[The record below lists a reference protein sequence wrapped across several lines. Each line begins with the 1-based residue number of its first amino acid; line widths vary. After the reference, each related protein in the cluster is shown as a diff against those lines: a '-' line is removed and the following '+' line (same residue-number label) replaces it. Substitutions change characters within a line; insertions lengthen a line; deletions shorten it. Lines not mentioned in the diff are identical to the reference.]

1 MHIPKVPV
9 IKLTEKTL
17 DMHSVLKLY
26 LQCMHSKIKKCTR
39 ILLNNIVVNKSQ
51 LIYIIIFNELVIKI
65 LLFNEDLY

>member
-51 LIYIIIFNELVIKI
+51 LI
-65 LLFNEDLY
+65 